1 MAPEVI
7 ARSSYST
14 AADIWSFGVLVIEM
28 TDGEPSLFNET
39 PSVAMRLIKERFVPH
54 LKHPGNV
61 SFLYLICLKFK

>member
-7 ARSSYST
+7 ARAPYGT

-28 TDGEPSLFNET
+28 VDGEPCLFNET
-39 PSVAMRLIKERFVPH
+39 PSVAMRLIREKFVPH

-61 SFLYLICLKFK
+61 GHLSTHF